1 MRTTIWFL
9 LVASSL
15 PACKWTEF
23 DDLQAQTWVTST
35 QKPNV
40 KSSDWGVAIQR
51 GGDGRLVVI
60 GAGQP
65 TYSELVFD
73 AKGTSSLAP
82 ATAALGAQYG
92 ITNLDPQPILLASP
106 GSPDDVAL
114 IVNGGSSIAVLAGT
128 QGTLDLHQVAAQPST
143 VDAATYLQPPP
154 RTDTGHVG
162 EVPPLLP
169 LVASGDV
176 VLGTFYANGPATQ
189 PTCKLTDAG
198 TPIGVRALGAV
209 RIGASTFDNVLM
221 WAATGKLYVY
231 PGSVFHGC
239 MTQEPTTSVDTGF
252 LPGHGAQILALDAT
266 HVVLQG
272 HHEGDDDSLLQMYD
286 VGVTPPVAVGAP
298 IGPGGPV
305 VFSKVRSAAILT
317 TSSGARYVVAGL
329 PTETVNTTIAGVVE
343 IFPITPAGI
352 DALAATPL
360 FDAQPESSQ
369 SFGRAVAVMPFH
381 GKQVIAVAADNEI
394 FVYFRAQLADGTSLY
409 DETRQGR

>member
-1 MRTTIWFL
+1 MRTTMWFL

-15 PACKWTEF
+15 SACKWTEF
-23 DDLQAQTWVTST
+23 DDLQDQTWVTST

-60 GAGQP
+60 GAGQAV
-65 TYSELVFD
+65 YSELLFD

-82 ATAALGAQYG
+82 AAVALNAQYG
-92 ITNLDPQPILLASP
+92 ISNLDPQPILLASP
-106 GSPDDVAL
+106 GNTDDVAL

-143 VDAATYLQPPP
+143 VDAATYLQAPP
-154 RTDTGHVG
+154 RTDVGHIG
-162 EVPPLLP
+162 EVPPLQP

-176 VLGTFYANGPATQ
+176 VLGTFYANAPKPQPA
-189 PTCKLTDAG
+189 CKLTDAG
-198 TPIGVRALGAV
+198 TPIGARALGAV
-209 RIGASTFDNVLM
+209 RIGASTFDDVLA
-221 WAATGKLYVY
+221 WGANGKLYVY

-239 MTQEPTTSVDTGF
+239 MTQEPKTSVDTGF

-272 HHEGDDDSLLQMYD
+272 HHDGDDASLLQVYD
-286 VGVTPPVAVGAP
+286 VGVTPPVAVGEPVGA
-298 IGPGGPV
+298 GGPV
-305 VFSKVRSAAILT
+305 VFSKVRTAAILT
-317 TSSGARYVVAGL
+317 SNGTQYVVAGL
-329 PTETVNTTIAGVVE
+329 PTSTVNTKVAGVVE
-343 IFPITPAGI
+343 IFTITPAGI
-352 DALAATPL
+352 DARSAVSLT
-360 FDAQPESSQ
+360 DAQPESNQ